1 MKNYSKVVD
10 YQDYVASYN
19 KAVED
24 FKVAKNTAKEFKALL
39 STSKKADDA
48 VKVTRF
54 QYKQAR
60 LKAKSEKINARIAK
74 LNLKGFIKLDK
85 KRKKDAQKA
94 IATASE
100 KAILN

>member
-1 MKNYSKVVD
+1 MKNYSKVVE
-10 YQDYVASYN
+10 YQDYVANYN

-24 FKVAKNTAKEFKALL
+24 FKIAKSTAKEFKSLL
-39 STSKKADDA
+39 SASKKADDA
-48 VKVTRF
+48 VQVTRF

-85 KRKKDAQKA
+85 KRKKEARKA
-94 IATASE
+94 AVAASE